1 METSENINTS
11 NEEIFST
18 VDTNND
24 KQLSQEEAQAIPE
37 IDTVQEFK
45 LADENKDKLI
55 SFNEYVNAL
64 PEKSTDNTE
73 TVVPQSNTPQIDTE
87 KSTDN
92 AETVVPQSN
101 TPQIDKEEP
110 NIEWKELANEVA
122 KNDKDWNNYVSK
134 VDKSSEYL
142 NKLSDNHIEKE
153 EVEEVLYR
161 DYVQKGKDDKKG
173 VTQEHPIQLTE
184 KTDVRKKVIEKAAR
198 HIMTHGRTLPKEL
211 KKEIQELPA
220 KFEPFKFEHK
230 SKKEDNN
237 IESKPIKFDK
247 EEGLGI
253 GSRSVAEENI
263 SNGSVMQ
270 SGFGGEGRV
279 SSGNI
284 NYRNVS
290 KVDSAVNSNSSKA
303 GGMSLPE
310 MPEPKF
316 SLGKGFDGIGSFSKK
331 KHPIKI
337 KMPKKSKSK
346 KVEFPDLSPDV
357 EQHNEMENIPQVTKA
372 ARPIIKNGLYQDKED
387 KINNDIYSNVI
398 KDIIDKYKEW
408 EKDGDVYIFDI
419 PKPNIKL
426 FYDGVSQPKIS
437 SPELGGKNN
446 ISTLLRKE
454 GGRQVLESLYNY
466 LEGER

>member
-11 NEEIFST
+11 NEEIFDT
-18 VDTNND
+18 ADTNND
-24 KQLSQEEAQAIPE
+24 QQLSQEEAQAIPE
-37 IDTVQEFK
+37 VDTVQEFQ

-55 SFNEYVNAL
+55 SFGEYVNAL
-64 PEKSTDNTE
+64 PEPNTDNTERDIPQSNTPQIDKEPNTDNTE
-73 TVVPQSNTPQIDTE
+73 TVVPQPNI
-87 KSTDN
+87 
-92 AETVVPQSN
+92 
-101 TPQIDKEEP
+101 PQIDKEEP
-110 NIEWKELANEVA
+110 NIEWKELAKAAA
-122 KNDKDWNNYVSK
+122 KSDKEWKNYVNK
-134 VDKSSEYL
+134 VDKLSEYL

-153 EVEEVLYR
+153 EVEKVLYR

-173 VTQEHPIQLTE
+173 ITQEHPIQITE
-184 KTDVRKKVIEKAAR
+184 KTDVREKVIEKAAR
-198 HIMTHGRTLPKEL
+198 HIITHGRTLPKEL

-230 SKKEDNN
+230 GKEEVSSID
-237 IESKPIKFDK
+237 SKPLKFDK

-253 GSRSVAEENI
+253 GNRNAAEENI

-279 SSGNI
+279 SGGNI
-284 NYRNVS
+284 NDRNVS
-290 KVDSAVNSNSSKA
+290 KVDSAGNSNSSKA
-303 GGMSLPE
+303 GGMPLPK
-310 MPEPKF
+310 MPEPKLT
-316 SLGKGFDGIGSFSKK
+316 LGKGFDGIGSFSKK

-337 KMPKKSKSK
+337 KMPKKKKSK

-408 EKDGDVYIFDI
+408 EKDGDVYFFGI
-419 PKPNIKL
+419 PELNITL

-437 SPELGGKNN
+437 VPGFGGRNN

-454 GGRQVLESLYNY
+454 GGRQILESLYNY
-466 LEGER
+466 LEGVK

>member
-11 NEEIFST
+11 NEEIFGT
-18 VDTNND
+18 ADTNND
-24 KQLSQEEAQAIPE
+24 QQLSQEEAQAIPE
-37 IDTVQEFK
+37 VDTAQEFK
-45 LADENKDKLI
+45 LADENKDNLI
-55 SFNEYVNAL
+55 SFDEYVNAL
-64 PEKSTDNTE
+64 PKENTD
-73 TVVPQSNTPQIDTE
+73 DTE
-87 KSTDN
+87 
-92 AETVVPQSN
+92 VVAPQSN

-110 NIEWKELANEVA
+110 NIEWKELAKAVA
-122 KNDKDWNNYVSK
+122 KNDKEWKDYVNK
-134 VDKSSEYL
+134 VDKLSEYL

-153 EVEEVLYR
+153 EVEKILYR
-161 DYVQKGKDDKKG
+161 DYIQKGKG

-184 KTDVRKKVIEKAAR
+184 KTDVREKVIEKAAR
-198 HIMTHGRTLPKEL
+198 HIITHGRTLPKEL

-230 SKKEDNN
+230 GKEEKSID
-237 IESKPIKFDK
+237 SKPLKFDK

-253 GSRSVAEENI
+253 SSRNAAEGNI

-284 NYRNVS
+284 NDRNVS
-290 KVDSAVNSNSSKA
+290 KVDSAGNSNSSKA
-303 GGMSLPE
+303 GGMSLPK

-357 EQHNEMENIPQVTKA
+357 EQHNELENIPQVTKA
-372 ARPIIKNGLYQDKED
+372 ARPIIKNGLYQNKED
-387 KINNDIYSNVI
+387 KVNNDLYSNVI
-398 KDIIDKYKEW
+398 KDIIEKYKEW
-408 EKDGDVYIFDI
+408 EKDGDVYFLGI
-419 PKPNIKL
+419 PELNITL

-437 SPELGGKNN
+437 VPEFGGKNN

-454 GGRQVLESLYNY
+454 GGRQILESLYNY
-466 LEGER
+466 LEGVK

>member
-11 NEEIFST
+11 NEEIFGT
-18 VDTNND
+18 ADTNND
-24 KQLSQEEAQAIPE
+24 QQLSQEEAQAIPE
-37 IDTVQEFK
+37 VDTAQEFK
-45 LADENKDKLI
+45 LADENKDNLI
-55 SFNEYVNAL
+55 SFDEYVNAL
-64 PEKSTDNTE
+64 PKENTD
-73 TVVPQSNTPQIDTE
+73 DTE
-87 KSTDN
+87 
-92 AETVVPQSN
+92 VVAPQSN

-110 NIEWKELANEVA
+110 NIEWKELAKAVA
-122 KNDKDWNNYVSK
+122 KNDKEWKDYVNK
-134 VDKSSEYL
+134 VDKLSEYL

-153 EVEEVLYR
+153 EVEKILYR
-161 DYVQKGKDDKKG
+161 DYIQKGKG

-184 KTDVRKKVIEKAAR
+184 KTDVREKVIEKAAR
-198 HIMTHGRTLPKEL
+198 HIITHGRTLPKEL
-211 KKEIQELPA
+211 KKEIQEISA

-230 SKKEDNN
+230 GKEEKSID
-237 IESKPIKFDK
+237 SKPLKFDK

-253 GSRSVAEENI
+253 SSRNAAEGNI

-284 NYRNVS
+284 NDRNVS
-290 KVDSAVNSNSSKA
+290 KVDSAGNSNSSKA
-303 GGMSLPE
+303 GGMSLPK

-372 ARPIIKNGLYQDKED
+372 ARPIIKNGLYQNKED
-387 KINNDIYSNVI
+387 KVNNDLYSNVI
-398 KDIIDKYKEW
+398 KDIIEKYKEW
-408 EKDGDVYIFDI
+408 EKDGDVYFLGI
-419 PKPNIKL
+419 PELNITL

-437 SPELGGKNN
+437 VPEFGGKNN

-454 GGRQVLESLYNY
+454 GGRQILESLYNY
-466 LEGER
+466 LEGVK

>member
-11 NEEIFST
+11 NEEIFGT
-18 VDTNND
+18 ADTNND
-24 KQLSQEEAQAIPE
+24 QQLSQEEAQAIPE
-37 IDTVQEFK
+37 VDTAQEFK
-45 LADENKDKLI
+45 LADENKDNLI
-55 SFNEYVNAL
+55 SFDEYVNAL
-64 PEKSTDNTE
+64 PKENTD
-73 TVVPQSNTPQIDTE
+73 DTE
-87 KSTDN
+87 
-92 AETVVPQSN
+92 VVAPQSN

-110 NIEWKELANEVA
+110 NIEWKELAKAVA
-122 KNDKDWNNYVSK
+122 KNDKERKDYVNK
-134 VDKSSEYL
+134 VDKLSEYL

-153 EVEEVLYR
+153 EVEKILYR
-161 DYVQKGKDDKKG
+161 DYIQKGKG

-184 KTDVRKKVIEKAAR
+184 KTDVREKVIEKAAR
-198 HIMTHGRTLPKEL
+198 HIITHGRTLPKEL
-211 KKEIQELPA
+211 KKEIQEISA

-230 SKKEDNN
+230 GKEEKSID
-237 IESKPIKFDK
+237 SKPLKFDK

-253 GSRSVAEENI
+253 SSRNAAEGNI

-284 NYRNVS
+284 NDRNVS
-290 KVDSAVNSNSSKA
+290 KVDSAGNSNSSKA
-303 GGMSLPE
+303 GGMSLPK

-372 ARPIIKNGLYQDKED
+372 ARPIIKNGLYQNKED
-387 KINNDIYSNVI
+387 KVNNDLYSNVI
-398 KDIIDKYKEW
+398 KDIIEKYKEW
-408 EKDGDVYIFDI
+408 EKDGDVYFLGI
-419 PKPNIKL
+419 PELNITL

-437 SPELGGKNN
+437 VPEFGGKNN

-454 GGRQVLESLYNY
+454 GGRQILESLYNY
-466 LEGER
+466 LEGVK

>member
-11 NEEIFST
+11 NEEIFDT
-18 VDTNND
+18 ADTNND
-24 KQLSQEEAQAIPE
+24 QQLSQEEAQAIPE
-37 IDTVQEFK
+37 VDTAQEFK
-45 LADENKDKLI
+45 LADENKDNLI
-55 SFNEYVNAL
+55 SFDEYVNAL
-64 PEKSTDNTE
+64 PEEN
-73 TVVPQSNTPQIDTE
+73 
-87 KSTDN
+87 TDN
-92 AETVVPQSN
+92 AETIVPQSN

-110 NIEWKELANEVA
+110 NIDWKEQAKAAAKSDKEWK
-122 KNDKDWNNYVSK
+122 NYVNK
-134 VDKSSEYL
+134 VDKLSEYL

-153 EVEEVLYR
+153 EVEKILYR
-161 DYVQKGKDDKKG
+161 DYVQKGKDDI
-173 VTQEHPIQLTE
+173 TQEHPIQITE
-184 KTDVRKKVIEKAAR
+184 KTDVREKVIEKAAR
-198 HIMTHGRTLPKEL
+198 HIITHGRTLPKEL

-230 SKKEDNN
+230 GKEEKGIDG
-237 IESKPIKFDK
+237 KPLKFDK

-253 GSRSVAEENI
+253 GSRNVADGNI

-284 NYRNVS
+284 NDRNVS
-290 KVDSAVNSNSSKA
+290 KVDSAGNNNSSKA

-337 KMPKKSKSK
+337 KMPKKRKSK

-372 ARPIIKNGLYQDKED
+372 ARPIIKNGLYQNKED

-408 EKDGDVYIFDI
+408 EKDGDVYFLGI
-419 PKPNIKL
+419 PELNITL

-437 SPELGGKNN
+437 VPEFGGKNN

-454 GGRQVLESLYNY
+454 GGRQILESLYNY
-466 LEGER
+466 LEGVK

>member
-11 NEEIFST
+11 NEEIFDT
-18 VDTNND
+18 ADTNND
-24 KQLSQEEAQAIPE
+24 QQLSQEEAQAIPE
-37 IDTVQEFK
+37 VDTAQEFK
-45 LADENKDKLI
+45 LADENKDNLI
-55 SFNEYVNAL
+55 SFDEYVNAL
-64 PEKSTDNTE
+64 PEENTDNAE
-73 TVVPQSNTPQIDTE
+73 TIVPQSNTPQIDKE
-87 KSTDN
+87 ENTDN
-92 AETVVPQSN
+92 AETIVPQSN

-110 NIEWKELANEVA
+110 NIDWKEQAKAAAKSDKEWK
-122 KNDKDWNNYVSK
+122 NYVNK
-134 VDKSSEYL
+134 VDKLSEYL

-153 EVEEVLYR
+153 EVEKILYR
-161 DYVQKGKDDKKG
+161 DYVQKGKDDI
-173 VTQEHPIQLTE
+173 TQEHPIQITE
-184 KTDVRKKVIEKAAR
+184 KTDVREKVIEKAAR
-198 HIMTHGRTLPKEL
+198 HIITHGRTLPKEL

-230 SKKEDNN
+230 GKEEKGIDG
-237 IESKPIKFDK
+237 KPLKFDK

-253 GSRSVAEENI
+253 GSRNVADGNI

-284 NYRNVS
+284 NDRNVS
-290 KVDSAVNSNSSKA
+290 KVDSAGNNNSSKA

-337 KMPKKSKSK
+337 KMPKKRKSK

-372 ARPIIKNGLYQDKED
+372 ARPIIKNGLYQNKED

-408 EKDGDVYIFDI
+408 EKDGDVYFLGI
-419 PKPNIKL
+419 PELNITL

-437 SPELGGKNN
+437 VPEFGGKNN

-454 GGRQVLESLYNY
+454 GGRQILESLYNY
-466 LEGER
+466 LEGVK

>member
-11 NEEIFST
+11 NEEIFGT
-18 VDTNND
+18 ADTNND
-24 KQLSQEEAQAIPE
+24 QQLSQEEAQAIPE
-37 IDTVQEFK
+37 VDTAQEFK
-45 LADENKDKLI
+45 LADENKDNLI
-55 SFNEYVNAL
+55 SFDEYVNAL
-64 PEKSTDNTE
+64 PKENTD
-73 TVVPQSNTPQIDTE
+73 DTE
-87 KSTDN
+87 
-92 AETVVPQSN
+92 VVAPQSN

-110 NIEWKELANEVA
+110 NIEWKELAKAVA
-122 KNDKDWNNYVSK
+122 KNDKEWKDYVNK
-134 VDKSSEYL
+134 VDKLSEYL

-153 EVEEVLYR
+153 EVEKILYR
-161 DYVQKGKDDKKG
+161 DYIQKGKG

-184 KTDVRKKVIEKAAR
+184 KTDVREKVIEKAAR
-198 HIMTHGRTLPKEL
+198 HIITHGRTLPKEL

-230 SKKEDNN
+230 GKEEKSID
-237 IESKPIKFDK
+237 SKPLKFDK

-253 GSRSVAEENI
+253 SSRNAAEGNI

-284 NYRNVS
+284 NDRNVS
-290 KVDSAVNSNSSKA
+290 KVDSAGNSNSSKA
-303 GGMSLPE
+303 GGMSLPK

-372 ARPIIKNGLYQDKED
+372 ARPIIKNGLYQNKED
-387 KINNDIYSNVI
+387 KVNNDLYSNVI
-398 KDIIDKYKEW
+398 KDIIEKYKEW
-408 EKDGDVYIFDI
+408 EKDGDVYFLGI
-419 PKPNIKL
+419 PELNITL

-437 SPELGGKNN
+437 VPEFGGKNN

-454 GGRQVLESLYNY
+454 GGRQILESLYNY
-466 LEGER
+466 LEGVK

>member
-11 NEEIFST
+11 NEEIFDT
-18 VDTNND
+18 ADTNND
-24 KQLSQEEAQAIPE
+24 QQLSQEEAQAIPE
-37 IDTVQEFK
+37 VDTVQEFK
-45 LADENKDKLI
+45 LADENKDNLI
-55 SFNEYVNAL
+55 SFDEYVNAL
-64 PEKSTDNTE
+64 PKENTDDTE
-73 TVVPQSNTPQIDTE
+73 TVVPQSNTPQI
-87 KSTDN
+87 N
-92 AETVVPQSN
+92 
-101 TPQIDKEEP
+101 KEEP
-110 NIEWKELANEVA
+110 NIEWKELSKAAA
-122 KNDKDWNNYVSK
+122 KSDKEWKNYVNK
-134 VDKSSEYL
+134 VDKLSEYL

-153 EVEEVLYR
+153 EVEKILYR
-161 DYVQKGKDDKKG
+161 DYVKKGKDD
-173 VTQEHPIQLTE
+173 VTQEHPIQITE
-184 KTDVRKKVIEKAAR
+184 KTDVREKVIEKAAR
-198 HIMTHGRTLPKEL
+198 HIITHGRTLPKEL

-230 SKKEDNN
+230 GKEEKSIDG
-237 IESKPIKFDK
+237 KPLKFDK
-247 EEGLGI
+247 EDALGI
-253 GSRSVAEENI
+253 GSRNVADGNI

-284 NYRNVS
+284 NDRNVS
-290 KVDSAVNSNSSKA
+290 KVDSAGNSNSSKA

-372 ARPIIKNGLYQDKED
+372 ARPIIKNGLYQNKED

-398 KDIIDKYKEW
+398 KDIIEKYKEW
-408 EKDGDVYIFDI
+408 EKDGDVYFLGI
-419 PKPNIKL
+419 PELNITL

-437 SPELGGKNN
+437 VPEFGGKNN
-446 ISTLLRKE
+446 ISTILRKE
-454 GGRQVLESLYNY
+454 GGRQILKSLYNY
-466 LEGER
+466 LEGVK

>member
-11 NEEIFST
+11 NEEIFDT
-18 VDTNND
+18 ADTNND
-24 KQLSQEEAQAIPE
+24 QQLSQEEAQSIPE
-37 IDTVQEFK
+37 VDTAQEFK
-45 LADENKDKLI
+45 LADENKDNLI
-55 SFNEYVNAL
+55 SFDEYVNAL
-64 PEKSTDNTE
+64 PEENTDDTETVVPQPNTPQINKEPNTE
-73 TVVPQSNTPQIDTE
+73 TVVPQSNTP
-87 KSTDN
+87 K
-92 AETVVPQSN
+92 
-101 TPQIDKEEP
+101 IDKEES
-110 NIEWKELANEVA
+110 NIDWKELAKAAA
-122 KNDKDWNNYVSK
+122 KSDKEWNNYVNK
-134 VDKSSEYL
+134 VDKLSEYL

-153 EVEEVLYR
+153 EVEKILYR
-161 DYVQKGKDDKKG
+161 DYVQKGKDDKKDI
-173 VTQEHPIQLTE
+173 THPIQITE
-184 KTDVRKKVIEKAAR
+184 KTDVREKVIEKAAR
-198 HIMTHGRTLPKEL
+198 HIITHGRTLPKEL

-230 SKKEDNN
+230 VKEEKSVD
-237 IESKPIKFDK
+237 SKPLKFDK

-253 GSRSVAEENI
+253 GSRNAAEGNI

-279 SSGNI
+279 SGGNI
-284 NYRNVS
+284 NDRNVS
-290 KVDSAVNSNSSKA
+290 KVDSAGKSNSSKA

-310 MPEPKF
+310 TPEPKF

-372 ARPIIKNGLYQDKED
+372 ARPIIKNGLYQNKED

-398 KDIIDKYKEW
+398 KDIINKYKEW
-408 EKDGDVYIFDI
+408 EKDGDVYFLGI
-419 PKPNIKL
+419 PQLNITL

-437 SPELGGKNN
+437 VPEFGGKNN

-454 GGRQVLESLYNY
+454 GGRQILESLYNY
-466 LEGER
+466 LEGVK